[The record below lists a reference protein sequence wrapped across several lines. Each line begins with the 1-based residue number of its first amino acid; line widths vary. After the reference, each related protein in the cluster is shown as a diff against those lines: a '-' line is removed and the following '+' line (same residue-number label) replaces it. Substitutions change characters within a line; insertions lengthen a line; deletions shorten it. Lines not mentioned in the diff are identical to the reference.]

1 MFDAIIKFFKA
12 LFTVIIGLLI
22 LTAIVVLVSVILKL
36 FGVHVAFL
44 HNISLWILSMLSRG
58 IVWLYNMV

>member
-12 LFTVIIGLLI
+12 LFTVFVGLLI
-22 LTAIVVLVSVILKL
+22 LAAIVVAVSIILKL
-36 FGVHVAFL
+36 CGVHVAFL
-44 HNISLWILSMLSRG
+44 HNISIWVLSMLSRG